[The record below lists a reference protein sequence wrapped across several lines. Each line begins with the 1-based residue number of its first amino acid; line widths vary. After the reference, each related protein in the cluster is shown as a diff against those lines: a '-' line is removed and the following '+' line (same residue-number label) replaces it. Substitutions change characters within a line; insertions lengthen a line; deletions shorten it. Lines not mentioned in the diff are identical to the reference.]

1 VNALVC
7 VTGSRTKAAANR
19 KVRANRAPATLIPAI
34 CSAGK
39 PSARGATSSE
49 KIGGERP
56 LRLRPGRPS
65 ATLLLSIDRNERRL
79 RGRVGTTGKCGRF
92 ISPPPAICSSE
103 SPDAPRG
110 SRWASMVGRLLT
122 GHLPP
127 ALRVHEG
134 DLVTSAVFPH
144 ERERVPI
151 PLVPELQEGWSQQA
165 LSAATGACALVCR
178 ALSGGLGTSWKAV
191 YAGEREPPSP
201 FSASPCGRRVGA
213 DREVPAS
220 STPRSH
226 LT

>member
-7 VTGSRTKAAANR
+7 VTDSRTKAAANR
-19 KVRANRAPATLIPAI
+19 KVRANRAPVTPIPAI

-65 ATLLLSIDRNERRL
+65 ATLLLSIDRNERRV

-110 SRWASMVGRLLT
+110 SRWASMIGRLLT

-134 DLVTSAVFPH
+134 DLVTSAVFPQ
-144 ERERVPI
+144 ERERVGPI

-178 ALSGGLGTSWKAV
+178 ALPGGLGTSWKAV

-201 FSASPCGRRVGA
+201 CRHHVRVPSWSRSSSAPSSARAGRI
-213 DREVPAS
+213 
-220 STPRSH
+220 
-226 LT
+226 